1 MSTPRF
7 RPVAIVGVG
16 CVLPRASDVE
26 AFWSQVTTGSSM
38 SGVLA
43 AREAP

>member
-1 MSTPRF
+1 MSAPRF
-7 RPVAIVGVG
+7 RPVAIVGV
-16 CVLPRASDVE
+16 LPRASDVE
-26 AFWSQVTTGSSM
+26 SFRAQVATGSST